1 MSDEIM
7 ADGASME
14 NQPVEQQAETTTEAS
29 EKTFTQTELEG
40 IIEQRLARERKK
52 FQKQIEG
59 VDLDEARQL
68 LQAKEQAEIERQKE
82 KGEFEKVLQQL
93 AEKKD
98 NEISQYK
105 TKLQEIQ
112 VDGALMSAASQNNA
126 VSPDQV
132 VALLKSNTRLSED
145 GSVEILDKDG
155 TVRYNDSGVPLG
167 VNDLVSEFLTANPH
181 FVKASPSGVGSQ
193 GAAGGSTQKPLSVA
207 DMVANWENGGRQAF
221 AAMKGKR

>member
-7 ADGASME
+7 ADGAEME
-14 NQPVEQQAETTTEAS
+14 SQPTQQQAETTEAS
-29 EKTFTQTELEG
+29 EKTFTQIELEG

-98 NEISQYK
+98 NEITQYK
-105 TKLQEIQ
+105 SKLQEIQ

-132 VALLKSNTRLSED
+132 VALLKANTRLSED
-145 GSVEILDKDG
+145 GTVEILDKDG

-221 AAMKGKR
+221 ATMKGKR